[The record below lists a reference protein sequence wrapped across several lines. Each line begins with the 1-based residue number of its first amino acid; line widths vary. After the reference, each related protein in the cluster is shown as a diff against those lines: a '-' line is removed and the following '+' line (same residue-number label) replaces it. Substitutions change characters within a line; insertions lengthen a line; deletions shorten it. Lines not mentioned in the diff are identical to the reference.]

1 MVFNLQLMLEEQLC
15 IKLLCHSHSNS
26 NKDQILVVVINL
38 AVVVGWGEGPKAQ
51 PRILSDTYKEWKPK
65 A

>member
-15 IKLLCHSHSNS
+15 IKLLCHSPNS
-26 NKDQILVVVINL
+26 NRDQVPAVVINL